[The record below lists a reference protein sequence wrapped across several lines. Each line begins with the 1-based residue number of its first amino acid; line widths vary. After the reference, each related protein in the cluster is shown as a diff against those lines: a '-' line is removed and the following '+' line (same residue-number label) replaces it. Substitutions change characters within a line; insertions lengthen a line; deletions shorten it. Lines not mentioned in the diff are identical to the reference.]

1 MSEKNITAFLV
12 LLSVVH
18 IAAAIPKKMA
28 GVMAVNGIF
37 V

>member
-18 IAAAIPKKMA
+18 VAVAILRKMA
-28 GVMAVNGIF
+28 GAMAANGIF